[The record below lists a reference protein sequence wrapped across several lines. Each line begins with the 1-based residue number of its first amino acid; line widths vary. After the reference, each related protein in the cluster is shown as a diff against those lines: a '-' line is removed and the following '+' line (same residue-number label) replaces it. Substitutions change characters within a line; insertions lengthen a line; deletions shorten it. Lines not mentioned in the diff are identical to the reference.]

1 MNRYSSLGY
10 TKLIKLILLGD
21 AAVGKTSVTHRLMN
35 KEFSDPKQ
43 RAAVC
48 YSKWK
53 KAEGTIEITMVDSE
67 NQNELP
73 IKSVINKK
81 DSKT

>member
-35 KEFSDPKQ
+35 KEFNPHIIALQ
-43 RAAVC
+43 
-48 YSKWK
+48 
-53 KAEGTIEITMVDSE
+53 
-67 NQNELP
+67 
-73 IKSVINKK
+73 
-81 DSKT
+81 